1 MPCVKSSI
9 PSAVVS
15 IDALI
20 SNSELVLFSVLYDAV
35 VNDALDVPPV
45 IVSGTVKVPDLL
57 ITIKVLVELSND
69 LTSAVT
75 LDVPPVTVSPTVN
88 VPDPPAT
95 RPTVI
100 AFANAVSI
108 ASRSVIPVSIS
119 SSLYSNS
126 SH

>member
-1 MPCVKSSI
+1 MSI
-9 PSAVVS
+9 VLYVAVVQ
-15 IDALI
+15 
-20 SNSELVLFSVLYDAV
+20 
-35 VNDALDVPPV
+35 DALDVPPV
-45 IVSGTVKVPDLL
+45 TVSGTVNVPERL
-57 ITIKVLVELSND
+57 ITINVLVAASKD

-75 LDVPPVTVSPTVN
+75 LDVPPVIVSPAVK
-88 VPDPPAT
+88 VPVPPAT

-108 ASRSVIPVSIS
+108 ASSSVIPVLIS